1 MQLSGLLQI
10 LLSSLATGALY
21 ALLLFGMLIVYR
33 VSKAVNFAHGALGM
47 MAAFITLTL
56 ANGPLPLWLAIV
68 VGLAAAAVIS
78 FATDRFILEPISRKA
93 GREGL
98 DLVVTLGILLLLTA
112 VAEAVFGT
120 TTRSFIPLG
129 TDIPVEIGDLFL
141 NLNQVV
147 VTVGVFALLAGFA
160 WFLSKTQFGL
170 AMRAVATDPGLARS
184 MGLNVSR
191 VRGVTWAFAGLTAG
205 VVGVVVASRL
215 SLDAYYMTPFLIKSV
230 IAGIVGGFDRFVAP
244 LVAAF
249 ALALFEGF
257 ATYAIGTNYGT
268 PAVFIVVI
276 VLLAVLPKRFLS
288 ERGVVRV

>member
-47 MAAFITLTL
+47 MAAFITFTL
-56 ANGPLPLWLAIV
+56 AARTQPLWVGILA
-68 VGLAAAAVIS
+68 GLAAAAVIS

-93 GREGL
+93 GRDGL

-112 VAEAVFGT
+112 VAEALFGT
-120 TTRSFIPLG
+120 TTRSFVPLG
-129 TDIPVEIGDLFL
+129 TDVPVEIGDLFL

-147 VTVGVFALLAGFA
+147 VTLGVLVLLAGFA

-170 AMRAVATDPGLARS
+170 AMRAVATDPALAKS

-191 VRGVTWAFAGLTAG
+191 VRGATWAFAGLTAG
-205 VVGVVVASRL
+205 VVGIVVASRL

-230 IAGIVGGFDRFVAP
+230 IAGIIGGLDRFVAP
-244 LVAAF
+244 LTAAF
-249 ALALFEGF
+249 GLALFEGL

-276 VLLAVLPKRFLS
+276 LLLAVLPKRFLS
-288 ERGVVRV
+288 EKGVVRV